1 VLYGKSPT
9 NGSLHP
15 GISMHKL
22 PISGGAVGLLF
33 VVGSMLVFL
42 LGIPAM
48 RWFLGGSVVL
58 GLGVAGGLWLFHEH
72 FSNPLTQLPSA
83 RQTTKNGVPR

>member
-1 VLYGKSPT
+1 MTT

-22 PISGGAVGLLF
+22 PVSGGAVGLLF
-33 VVGSMLVFL
+33 AIGSMLVFL

-48 RWFLGGSVVL
+48 RWFLIGSSAL
-58 GLGVAGGLWLFHEH
+58 GVGVAGGLWLFHRI
-72 FSNPLTQLPSA
+72 FSNPLTQLPPA
-83 RQTTKNGVPR
+83 RQTMKSVVKR

>member
-1 VLYGKSPT
+1 MTT

-42 LGIPAM
+42 LGIQAM
-48 RWFLGGSVVL
+48 RWFLVGSGAL
-58 GLGVAGGLWLFHEH
+58 GVAVAGGLWLFHRH
-72 FSNPLTQLPSA
+72 FSNPLTQLPPA
-83 RQTTKNGVPR
+83 RQTMQSVVKR